1 VLCVEDGINETRD
14 YSAALRIAVCLPCEA
29 LAQGAAGMIRQV
41 WMFDERF
48 QLTFHL
54 RRNRHLTAS
63 AERLSRPNPISVVV
77 IPNLFDIA

>member
-1 VLCVEDGINETRD
+1 MGGPAGI
-14 YSAALRIAVCLPCEA
+14 I
-29 LAQGAAGMIRQV
+29 GHV
-41 WMFDERF
+41 WIFGERF